1 MKSCFAAVVLA
12 FVSSVSFAGDAGEP
26 QSVLVQPAAAAP
38 AVAAEAA
45 PACANGTCCTESSC
59 RSSCRNG
66 LFGRTI
72 EKTRT
77 VTRAVVEVPVR
88 VVTAP
93 ARVIRTRS
101 CRGPRGCCC
110 Q

>member
-12 FVSSVSFAGDAGEP
+12 FVSSVTLAGDAGEP
-26 QSVLVQPAAAAP
+26 KSVLVQPAAPAVVADAAP
-38 AVAAEAA
+38 D
-45 PACANGTCCTESSC
+45 CANGTCCTESSC
-59 RSSCRNG
+59 RSSCRAG

-72 EKTRT
+72 ERTRT

-93 ARVIRTRS
+93 SRVVRARG
-101 CRGPRGCCC
+101 CRGSCCC
-110 Q
+110 R

>member
-12 FVSSVSFAGDAGEP
+12 FVSSVAFAGDAGEP
-26 QSVLVQPAAAAP
+26 KSVLVQPAAP
-38 AVAAEAA
+38 VVVAEAA

-59 RSSCRNG
+59 RSSCRAG
-66 LFGRTI
+66 AFGRTI
-72 EKTRT
+72 ERTRT
-77 VTRAVVEVPVR
+77 VTRSVVEVPVR

-93 ARVIRTRS
+93 ARVVRARA
-101 CRGPRGCCC
+101 CRGCCC

>member
-12 FVSSVSFAGDAGEP
+12 FVSSVAFAGDAGEP
-26 QSVLVQPAAAAP
+26 KSVLVQPAAP
-38 AVAAEAA
+38 AIAAE

-59 RSSCRNG
+59 RGACRAG

-72 EKTRT
+72 ERTRT
-77 VTRAVVEVPVR
+77 VTSAVVEVPVR

-93 ARVIRTRS
+93 ARVVRA
-101 CRGPRGCCC
+101 RGCRGCCC